1 MASKVS
7 GEARSCERLRKVWGW
22 INHPKIIKIEIIRRY
37 LKKNNDKEWITLS
50 QTSKF
55 ISEQEQIK
63 ECVEVEVEIEI
74 ESVETE
80 HKQIEI
86 EASQLRGLQI
96 EAETSIRNQQA
107 MNRIGIVYGCLFN
120 IKIYAYIIHPSI
132 YQYIN
137 K

>member
-22 INHPKIIKIEIIRRY
+22 INYPKIIKIEIIRRY

-63 ECVEVEVEIEI
+63 ECVEVEIEI

-96 EAETSIRNQQA
+96 KTETPIRNQQV
-107 MNRIGIVYGCLFN
+107 MNRTTIVYVCLLN
-120 IKIYAYIIHPSI
+120 IKIYVYIHIHIHIDSH
-132 YQYIN
+132 Q
-137 K
+137 

>member
-7 GEARSCERLRKVWGW
+7 GEARPRERLRKVWGW

-37 LKKNNDKEWITLS
+37 LKKNNDKERITIP
-50 QTSKF
+50 QAGKF

-63 ECVEVEVEIEI
+63 ECVEVEIEI

-96 EAETSIRNQQA
+96 EAETPIRNQQA
-107 MNRIGIVYGCLFN
+107 MNRMAIVYGCLFN
-120 IKIYAYIIHPSI
+120 IKIYAYIIHPCIHIHILI
-132 YQYIN
+132 Y
-137 K
+137 